1 MPSKKDDRRRRANE
15 RQEARVKRTPQEQL
29 KRLDE
34 MLGEGKGAAK
44 ERARLEAV
52 IKAAEETEKA
62 EREKIEKKEQDKKEK
77 KVKEGK
83 S

>member
-1 MPSKKDDRRRRANE
+1 MPSKRDDRCRRANE
-15 RQEARVKRTPQEQL
+15 RQEARAKRTPQEQL

-44 ERARLEAV
+44 ERARLEAA
-52 IKAAEETEKA
+52 IKSAEEAERAELEKA
-62 EREKIEKKEQDKKEK
+62 EKKEQDRKEK
-77 KVKEGK
+77 KAKEGK